1 MVRAALPFLSLLAV
15 LAMVPAQAQ
24 LQAEAKLFDPPLDTL
39 LVKLPASPQT
49 PGLTPQ
55 ISCFYYPT
63 FMVKQVDLGE
73 KGAESHSVVS
83 AFGDKPPCERE
94 QDGEIILQDWRGYFL
109 GVKGNYVFLDADD
122 GFNGG
127 LPFAV
132 FSATD
137 KTGAKLFEDAR
148 AEFEAVELDAQGL
161 SLRLT
166 RVLSADCSVLADK
179 NCWTKVQ
186 AVTGLPEDRK
196 PDCKPAYDRDA
207 PNFPDVPSV
216 IAYPADMRFLDRT
229 LRQIARPGDVVCYPA
244 S

>member
-1 MVRAALPFLSLLAV
+1 MVRTAFPMLSLLAL
-15 LAMVPAQAQ
+15 LATVPAQAQ
-24 LQAEAKLFDPPLDTL
+24 QQAEEKLFDPPLDTM
-39 LVKLPASPQT
+39 LVKLAPSPEA

-55 ISCFYYPT
+55 VSCFYYPT

-73 KGAESHSVVS
+73 KGAESHAVVP
-83 AFGDKPPCERE
+83 AFDGKPPCERV
-94 QDGEIILQDWRGYFL
+94 QDGEILLQDWHGYFL

-127 LPFAV
+127 VPFAV

-137 KTGAKLFEDAR
+137 KTGGKLFEDAR
-148 AEFEAVELDAQGL
+148 DGFQAVDLDAQGL
-161 SLRLT
+161 YLRLT
-166 RVLSADCSVLADK
+166 RVLSADCSALIDK
-179 NCWTKVQ
+179 ICWTKIQ

-207 PNFPDVPSV
+207 PGFPDVPSV
-216 IAYPADMRFLDRT
+216 VKYPSEMRFLDRT
-229 LRQIARPGDVVCYPA
+229 LRQIALPGDVVCYPA

>member
-1 MVRAALPFLSLLAV
+1 MVRTTLPLLSLLAV
-15 LAMVPAQAQ
+15 MAMFPAQAQ
-24 LQAEAKLFDPPLDTL
+24 QRSEGHLFDPPLENMMI
-39 LVKLPASPQT
+39 KLPPAAKT
-49 PGLTPQ
+49 PAFSPQ

-73 KGAESHSVVS
+73 KGAESHTIVPTS
-83 AFGDKPPCERE
+83 GDKPPCEPVK
-94 QDGEIILQDWRGYFL
+94 DGEIILQDWRGYFL
-109 GVKGNYVFLDADD
+109 GVKGDYVFLDADD
-122 GFNGG
+122 GLNGG
-127 LPFAV
+127 MPFAV

-137 KTGAKLFEDAR
+137 KTGGKLFEDAR
-148 AEFEAVELDAQGL
+148 GVFETVELEGQGL
-161 SLRLT
+161 FVRLT

-196 PDCKPAYDRDA
+196 PDCKSAYDRDA

-216 IAYPADMRFLDRT
+216 IRYPAEMRFQDRV
-229 LRQIARPGDVVCYPA
+229 LRQIARPGDVLCYPA